1 MNLRL
6 PLPLRRALLAA
17 MCVLGSQTFA
27 AEYTAST
34 LENFKQSGTRW
45 LMETR

>member
-34 LENFKQSGTRW
+34 LEEFQTTRW